1 MRELQSLSENEL
13 QSMIENAKKALES
26 LQAGKKKEILAQI
39 KELAASINVSVEI
52 TENDKKAVRKGVAV
66 PFKYKHPT
74 DETKKWTGR
83 GVAPKW
89 MQDLL
94 SKGHSKAEFK
104 I

>member
-1 MRELQSLSENEL
+1 MSEFQNLSEDELQA
-13 QSMIENAKKALES
+13 MIENAKKALDA
-26 LQAGKKKEILAQI
+26 LQTGKKKEVIAQI

-52 TENDKKAVRKGVAV
+52 TDNDKKAVRKGIAV

-74 DETKKWTGR
+74 DESKQWTGR

-94 SKGHSKAEFK
+94 SEGRSKSEFR